1 MVDESA
7 ADVART
13 SIVRSV
19 AKEFG
24 DPAATAAVQAL
35 ALGLD
40 VSTMLDLAIV
50 ILDGL
55 SSSLAS
61 AGVAVDLQTQQQLE
75 ALKARLAD
83 HNAAV
88 EEMTRAAP

>member
-1 MVDESA
+1 MVEENTVEA
-7 ADVART
+7 ART
-13 SIVRSV
+13 SILRGVGRR
-19 AKEFG
+19 FG

-40 VSTMLDLAIV
+40 VSTMLDLAV
-50 ILDGL
+50 GVLDAM

-61 AGVAVDLQTQQQLE
+61 AGVTLDSRTQQQLQV
-75 ALKARLAD
+75 LKARLAD

-88 EEMTRAAP
+88 EEITRAAP